1 MRINGADLHVEDTGG
16 SGPAIVFSHGL
27 LWSTTLWRFQVAAF
41 RDSYRCIAWDHRGQ
55 GKSEVTESGYDMD
68 TLAEDAAALIER
80 LGATPAHFVGLSMG
94 GFVGMRIAARRPEL
108 LRSLVL
114 METASDAEPWMNV
127 PKYAA
132 MNFLTRF
139 LGVSPFVPAV
149 MKIMFARPFREDP
162 ARAELRNGLIREL
175 LCNDVTGMR
184 RAVNGVINRKALGD
198 RELALIDLPTL
209 VISGSEDSAVVPERS
224 MRTASRI
231 RGARFLRI
239 PRAGHSSSIEEPEA
253 VNQALR
259 SFWESATARAAD
271 GSGATV

>member
-1 MRINGADLHVEDTGG
+1 M
-16 SGPAIVFSHGL
+16 
-27 LWSTTLWRFQVAAF
+27 WRFQVAAF

-184 RAVNGVINRKALGD
+184 RAVNGVINRKALSD
-198 RELALIDLPTL
+198 RELALIDLPAL
-209 VISGSEDSAVVPERS
+209 VISGSEDTAVVPERS
-224 MRTASRI
+224 MRTAARI

-259 SFWESATARAAD
+259 SFWDSVTARTED

>member
-198 RELALIDLPTL
+198 RELALIELPTL

>member
-198 RELALIDLPTL
+198 RELALIELPTL

-259 SFWESATARAAD
+259 SFWESVTARAAD